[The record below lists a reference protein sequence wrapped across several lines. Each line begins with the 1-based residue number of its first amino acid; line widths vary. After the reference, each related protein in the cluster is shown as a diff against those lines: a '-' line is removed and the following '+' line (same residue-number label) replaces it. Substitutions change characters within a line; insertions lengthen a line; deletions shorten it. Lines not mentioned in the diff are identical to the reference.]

1 MVLDANDGRGMYR
14 HGYILAKELARLGH
28 AVNIAYIDPEDG
40 VSVEDGVTI
49 HRISGVA
56 QKLSFLYA
64 QRNVR
69 HHPPVPDRL
78 VIRKLYKI
86 VQNFKPDV
94 IHVHGWVLYS
104 VVNLKQ
110 YVDIPIATTLH
121 DYGYICPTKTLLYN
135 DQICEK
141 SLSVGCIT
149 CGKRFY
155 GWPKS
160 CLTGFGVNYYQNK
173 LKEKVDMFVA
183 VSNYVKTRYVMA
195 GFPNEKVEVVP
206 NFYNPSEIELCDKE
220 SDDLPSDFILY
231 VGEFTKFKGID
242 VLIKAFERLKTD
254 IKLVLIGRPN
264 YPGLIYENVK
274 VLVDPPRKVV
284 LAAFDKCRFVVIP
297 SIWADP
303 CPTVAFE
310 AMACKRA
317 IVASSVGGLRDIVM
331 EKKTGLL
338 VPPRDSKKLA
348 STISQL
354 LQDQSISNDMGN
366 LGYKRLSQV
375 YDLQNVK
382 DQIIKLYFSLHT
394 KRALLTK

>member
-104 VVNLKQ
+104 IALLKK
-110 YVDIPIATTLH
+110 YIDVPIVSTLH
-121 DYGYICPTKTLLYN
+121 DYGYICPTKTLLKK
-135 DQICEK
+135 DQVCEQ
-141 SLSVGCIT
+141 SSHVSCIA
-149 CGKRFY
+149 CGKHHY
-155 GWPKS
+155 GLPKS
-160 CLTGFGVNYYQNK
+160 YLTVFGVNKYQNK
-173 LKEKVDMFVA
+173 LAEAVDMFVA
-183 VSNYVKTRYVMA
+183 VSSYVKTRYAMA
-195 GFPNEKVEVVP
+195 GFPNDKIEVMP
-206 NFYNPSEIELCDKE
+206 NFYNPSEIEQCDKE
-220 SDDLPSDFILY
+220 SDDLPNDFILY
-231 VGEFTKFKGID
+231 VGEFTRFKGID
-242 VLIKAFERLKTD
+242 VLIKAFKLLKTN
-254 IKLVLIGRPN
+254 IQLVLIGRPN
-264 YPGLIYENVK
+264 YPGLIEK
-274 VLVDPPRKVV
+274 KILVLVDPPRKVV
-284 LAAFDKCRFVVIP
+284 LSAFHKCKFVVIP

-310 AMACKRA
+310 AMASKKA
-317 IVASSVGGLRDIVM
+317 VIGSSIGGLEDIIID
-331 EKKTGLL
+331 KKTGFL
-338 VPPRDSKKLA
+338 VPPNDIEKLK
-348 STISQL
+348 STMFQL
-354 LQDQSISNDMGN
+354 LKNQPDLKSIGDIGYRRLKEHYVSEIVVKKIEN
-366 LGYKRLSQV
+366 LYCNL
-375 YDLQNVK
+375 
-382 DQIIKLYFSLHT
+382 I
-394 KRALLTK
+394 